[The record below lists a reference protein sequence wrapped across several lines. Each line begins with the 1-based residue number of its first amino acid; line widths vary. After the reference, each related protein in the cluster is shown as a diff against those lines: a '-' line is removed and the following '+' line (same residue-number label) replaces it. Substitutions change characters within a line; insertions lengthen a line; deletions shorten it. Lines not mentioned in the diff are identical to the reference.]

1 MKVTGEAVMSKI
13 REYRERHELSQEEL
27 ARNLGL
33 DRSSVAKWESGRNK
47 PRLNHLLNMTKIFNC
62 TIDDLVKGEKWL

>member
-1 MKVTGEAVMSKI
+1 MKVTGEAVMSRI